1 MNFTD
6 LSYQI
11 SYSVS
16 ANTVVLLTNVMMSY
30 DRNVN
35 NVYSVMIQNETYFVS
50 GVTVSVFVHAVNGTR
65 YGPLSVAMD
74 NASGSEYI
82 AATYLYAY
90 SLSLPHSLHFTF
102 CSPIATPLPLFHL
115 PFLSHNI
122 CLSFLSHLLHIYLTT
137 FLS

>member
-11 SYSVS
+11 SYTVS
-16 ANTVVLLTNVMMSY
+16 ARTVVLLSNVTMSY
-30 DRNVN
+30 GHNEN

-65 YGPLSVAMD
+65 CGPLSVAMD
-74 NASGSEYI
+74 NASGSECV

-90 SLSLPHSLHFTF
+90 SL
-102 CSPIATPLPLFHL
+102 
-115 PFLSHNI
+115 
-122 CLSFLSHLLHIYLTT
+122 
-137 FLS
+137 